1 MPAVDLQ
8 MEALER
14 SASRRRTFYRWLLF
28 IILGV
33 FAIYYLAPMYVMI
46 VTSFKSMEEIRKG
59 NLMMLP
65 NEFLL
70 DAWKIAWGGR
80 GYEAGDVFLR
90 PFFWNSTKM
99 VVPAV
104 VISTFLGAINGYI
117 LTKWRFKGDNFIFLL
132 FLFGCFIPYQAI
144 LLPMARTLG
153 ALGISNSIT
162 GLVLVHSVY
171 GLSFTT
177 LFFRN
182 YYVSIPDEMIKAA
195 RIDGA
200 GFFKIFFKVLLPISA
215 PIIVVTVIWQF
226 TNIWNDFL
234 FGSSFS
240 FGEAAPI
247 QVALNNMVL
256 TSTSV
261 KQYNVDMAAA
271 FIAGFPTLVVYVL
284 AGKYFIRGLTAGSV
298 KGSSWQRLKPE
309 I

>member
-1 MPAVDLQ
+1 MQTVDLQ
-8 MEALER
+8 IESLER
-14 SASRRRTFYRWLLF
+14 SASRKRTFYRWLLF
-28 IILGV
+28 LVLGL
-33 FAIYYLAPMYVMI
+33 FSIYYLAPLYVMI
-46 VTSFKSMEEIRKG
+46 VTSLKSMEEIRQG
-59 NLMMLP
+59 NLMTLP
-65 NEFLL
+65 GEFLF
-70 DAWKIAWGGR
+70 DAWKIAWSGR
-80 GYEAGDVFLR
+80 GYAAGDVFLR

-99 VVPAV
+99 VLPAV
-104 VISTFLGAINGYI
+104 VISTFLGALNGYV
-117 LTKWRFKGDNFIFLL
+117 LTKWRFKGDNLIFLL

-144 LLPMARTLG
+144 LLPMAKTLG
-153 ALGISNSIT
+153 LLGISNSIT
-162 GLVLVHSVY
+162 GLVVVHSIY

-200 GFFKIFFKVLLPISA
+200 GFFKIFFRVLLPISA

-271 FIAGFPTLVVYVL
+271 FIAGFPTLLVYIL

-298 KGSSWQRLKPE
+298 KG
-309 I
+309 

>member
-1 MPAVDLQ
+1 MPPVDLQ
-8 MEALER
+8 IESLER
-14 SASRRRTFYRWLLF
+14 SASRKRTFYRWLLF
-28 IILGV
+28 LVLGL
-33 FAIYYLAPMYVMI
+33 FALYYLAPLYVMI
-46 VTSFKSMEEIRKG
+46 VTSLKSMEEIRQG
-59 NLMMLP
+59 NLMTLP
-65 NEFLL
+65 GEFLL
-70 DAWKIAWGGR
+70 DAWKIAWSGR
-80 GYEAGDVFLR
+80 GYAAGDVFLR

-99 VVPAV
+99 VIPAV
-104 VISTFLGAINGYI
+104 VISTFLGALNGYV
-117 LTKWRFKGDNFIFLL
+117 LTKWRFRGDNLIFLL

-153 ALGISNSIT
+153 ILGISNSIT
-162 GLVLVHSVY
+162 GLVVVHSIY

-177 LFFRN
+177 MFFRN

-271 FIAGFPTLVVYVL
+271 FIAGFPTLVVYIL

-298 KGSSWQRLKPE
+298 KG
-309 I
+309 

>member
-1 MPAVDLQ
+1 MQVADK
-8 MEALER
+8 MHFEALER
-14 SASRRRTFYRWLLF
+14 SASRKKLFYRWLLF
-28 IILGV
+28 LVLGL
-33 FAIYYLAPMYVMI
+33 FALYYIAPLYVMI
-46 VTSFKSMEEIRKG
+46 ITSLKSMEEIRQG
-59 NLMMLP
+59 NLMTLP
-65 NEFLL
+65 GEIIF
-70 DAWKIAWGGR
+70 DSWKTAWSGR
-80 GYEAGDVFLR
+80 GGIDAGNVFLR
-90 PFFWNSTKM
+90 PFFWNSIKM
-99 VVPAV
+99 VAPAV
-104 VISTFLGAINGYI
+104 AISTFLGALNGYA
-117 LTKWRFKGDNFIFLL
+117 LTKWRFKGDNILFLL

-153 ALGISNSIT
+153 LLGISNSIS
-162 GLVLVHSVY
+162 GLVLVHTVY

-182 YYVSIPDEMIKAA
+182 YYISIPDEMIKAA

-226 TNIWNDFL
+226 TGIWNDFL

-261 KQYNVDMAAA
+261 KEYNVDMAAA
-271 FIAGFPTLVVYVL
+271 FIAGIPTLIVYVL

-298 KGSSWQRLKPE
+298 KG
-309 I
+309 

>member
-1 MPAVDLQ
+1 

-28 IILGV
+28 LILGV

-65 NEFLL
+65 KEFLL

-80 GYEAGDVFLR
+80 GYDAGDVFLR

-117 LTKWRFKGDNFIFLL
+117 LTKWRFKGDNIIFLL

-271 FIAGFPTLVVYVL
+271 FIAGFPTLVVYIL

-298 KGSSWQRLKPE
+298 KG
-309 I
+309 

>member
-1 MPAVDLQ
+1 MPPVDLQ
-8 MEALER
+8 IESLER
-14 SASRRRTFYRWLLF
+14 SASRKRTFYRWLLF
-28 IILGV
+28 LVLGL
-33 FAIYYLAPMYVMI
+33 FALYYLAPLYVMI
-46 VTSFKSMEEIRKG
+46 VTSLKSMEEIRQG
-59 NLMMLP
+59 NLMTLP
-65 NEFLL
+65 GEFLL
-70 DAWKIAWGGR
+70 DAWKIAWSGR
-80 GYEAGDVFLR
+80 VYTAGDVFLR

-99 VVPAV
+99 VIPAV
-104 VISTFLGAINGYI
+104 VISTFLGALNGYV
-117 LTKWRFKGDNFIFLL
+117 LTKWRFRGDNLIFLL

-153 ALGISNSIT
+153 ILGISNSIT
-162 GLVLVHSVY
+162 GLVVVHSIY

-200 GFFKIFFKVLLPISA
+200 GFFKIFFKVLLPVSA

-271 FIAGFPTLVVYVL
+271 FIAGFPTLVVYIL

-298 KGSSWQRLKPE
+298 KG
-309 I
+309 

>member
-1 MPAVDLQ
+1 MPPVDLQ
-8 MEALER
+8 IESLER
-14 SASRRRTFYRWLLF
+14 SASRKRTFYRCLLF
-28 IILGV
+28 LILGL
-33 FAIYYLAPMYVMI
+33 FAVYYLAPLYVMI
-46 VTSFKSMEEIRKG
+46 VTSLKSMEEIRQG
-59 NLMMLP
+59 NLMTLP
-65 NEFLL
+65 GEFLL
-70 DAWKIAWGGR
+70 DAWKIAWSGR
-80 GYEAGDVFLR
+80 GYTAGDVFLR

-99 VVPAV
+99 VIPAV
-104 VISTFLGAINGYI
+104 VISTFLGALNGYV
-117 LTKWRFKGDNFIFLL
+117 LTKWRFRGDNLIFLL

-153 ALGISNSIT
+153 ILGISNSIT
-162 GLVLVHSVY
+162 GLVVVHSIY

-271 FIAGFPTLVVYVL
+271 FIAGFPTLVVYIL

-298 KGSSWQRLKPE
+298 KG
-309 I
+309 

>member
-1 MPAVDLQ
+1 MPAVDMQ

-28 IILGV
+28 LILGV

-65 NEFLL
+65 KEFLL

-80 GYEAGDVFLR
+80 GYDAGDVFLR

-117 LTKWRFKGDNFIFLL
+117 LTKWRFKGDNIIFLL

-271 FIAGFPTLVVYVL
+271 FIAGFPTLVVYIL

-298 KGSSWQRLKPE
+298 KG
-309 I
+309 

>member
-1 MPAVDLQ
+1 MQ
-8 MEALER
+8 IESLER
-14 SASRRRTFYRWLLF
+14 SASRKRTFYRWLLF
-28 IILGV
+28 LVLGL
-33 FAIYYLAPMYVMI
+33 FALYYLAPLYVMI
-46 VTSFKSMEEIRKG
+46 VTSLKSMEEIRQG
-59 NLMMLP
+59 NLMTLP
-65 NEFLL
+65 GEFLL
-70 DAWKIAWGGR
+70 DAWKIAWSGR
-80 GYEAGDVFLR
+80 GYTAGDVFLR

-99 VVPAV
+99 VIPAV
-104 VISTFLGAINGYI
+104 VISTFLGALNGYV
-117 LTKWRFKGDNFIFLL
+117 LTKWRFRGDNLIFLL

-153 ALGISNSIT
+153 ILGISNSIT
-162 GLVLVHSVY
+162 GLVVVHSIY

-271 FIAGFPTLVVYVL
+271 FIAGFPTLVVYIL

-298 KGSSWQRLKPE
+298 KG
-309 I
+309 

>member
-28 IILGV
+28 LILGV

-65 NEFLL
+65 KEFLL

-80 GYEAGDVFLR
+80 GYDAGDVFLR

-117 LTKWRFKGDNFIFLL
+117 LTKWRFKGDNIIFLL

-162 GLVLVHSVY
+162 GLVVVHSVY

-271 FIAGFPTLVVYVL
+271 FIAGFPTLVVYIL

-298 KGSSWQRLKPE
+298 KG
-309 I
+309 

>member
-1 MPAVDLQ
+1 MQAVDQ
-8 MEALER
+8 QFEAQER
-14 SASRRRTFYRWLLF
+14 SALRKKAFYRWLLF
-28 IILGV
+28 LILGI
-33 FAIYYLAPMYVMI
+33 FALYYLAPMYVMI
-46 VTSFKSMEEIRKG
+46 VTSLKSMEEIRQG
-59 NLMMLP
+59 NLMTLP
-65 NEFLL
+65 GEFLL
-70 DAWKIAWGGR
+70 DAWKIAWSGR

-99 VVPAV
+99 VLPSV

-117 LTKWRFKGDNFIFLL
+117 FTKWRFKGDNIIFLL

-153 ALGISNSIT
+153 VLGISNSVT
-162 GLVLVHSVY
+162 GLVVVHTVY
-171 GLSFTT
+171 GISFTT

-200 GFFKIFFKVLLPISA
+200 GFFKIFFKVLLPISS

-261 KQYNVDMAAA
+261 KEYNVDMAAA

-298 KGSSWQRLKPE
+298 KG
-309 I
+309 

>member
-1 MPAVDLQ
+1 MPPVDLQ
-8 MEALER
+8 IESLEH
-14 SASRRRTFYRWLLF
+14 SASRKRTFYRWLLF
-28 IILGV
+28 LVLGL
-33 FAIYYLAPMYVMI
+33 FALYYLAPLYVMI
-46 VTSFKSMEEIRKG
+46 VTSLKSMEEIRQG
-59 NLMMLP
+59 NLMTLP
-65 NEFLL
+65 GEFLL
-70 DAWKIAWGGR
+70 DAWKIAWSGR
-80 GYEAGDVFLR
+80 GYTAGDVFLR

-99 VVPAV
+99 VIPAV
-104 VISTFLGAINGYI
+104 VISTFLGALNGYV
-117 LTKWRFKGDNFIFLL
+117 LTKWRFRGDNLIFLL

-153 ALGISNSIT
+153 ILGISNSIT
-162 GLVLVHSVY
+162 GLVVVHSIY

-271 FIAGFPTLVVYVL
+271 FIAGFPTLVVYIL

-298 KGSSWQRLKPE
+298 KG
-309 I
+309 

>member
-1 MPAVDLQ
+1 MQVADK
-8 MEALER
+8 MHFEALER
-14 SASRRRTFYRWLLF
+14 SASRKKLFYRWLLF
-28 IILGV
+28 LVLGL
-33 FAIYYLAPMYVMI
+33 FALYYIAPLYVMI
-46 VTSFKSMEEIRKG
+46 ITSLKSMEEIRQG
-59 NLMMLP
+59 NLMTLP
-65 NEFLL
+65 GEIIF
-70 DAWKIAWGGR
+70 DSWKTAWSGR
-80 GYEAGDVFLR
+80 GGIDAGNVFLR
-90 PFFWNSTKM
+90 PFFWNSIKM
-99 VVPAV
+99 VAPAV
-104 VISTFLGAINGYI
+104 AISTFLGALNGYV
-117 LTKWRFKGDNFIFLL
+117 LTKWRFKGDNILFLL

-153 ALGISNSIT
+153 LLGISNSIS
-162 GLVLVHSVY
+162 GLVLVHTVY

-261 KQYNVDMAAA
+261 KEYNVDMAAA
-271 FIAGFPTLVVYVL
+271 FIAGIPTLLVYVL

-298 KGSSWQRLKPE
+298 KG
-309 I
+309 

>member
-1 MPAVDLQ
+1 

-28 IILGV
+28 LILGV

-46 VTSFKSMEEIRKG
+46 VTSLKSMEEIRKG

-284 AGKYFIRGLTAGSV
+284 AGKYFQKI
-298 KGSSWQRLKPE
+298 

>member
-1 MPAVDLQ
+1 MPVVDLK
-8 MEALER
+8 MKTLER
-14 SASRRRTFYRWLLF
+14 LAYRKRIFYRWLLF
-28 IILGV
+28 FILGV
-33 FAIYYLAPMYVMI
+33 FALYYLAPMYVMI
-46 VTSFKSMEEIRKG
+46 ITSLKSMEEIRKG
-59 NLMMLP
+59 NLMTIP
-65 NEFLL
+65 GEFFL
-70 DAWKIAWGGR
+70 DAWKIAWSGR
-80 GYEAGDVFLR
+80 GYDAGDVFLR

-104 VISTFLGAINGYI
+104 VISTFIGALNGYI

-153 ALGISNSIT
+153 VLGISNSIT
-162 GLVLVHSVY
+162 GLVVVHTVY

-200 GFFKIFFKVLLPISA
+200 GFFKILFKVLLPISA

-271 FIAGFPTLVVYVL
+271 FIAGFPTLVVYIL

-298 KGSSWQRLKPE
+298 KG
-309 I
+309 

>member
-1 MPAVDLQ
+1 MPPVDLQ
-8 MEALER
+8 IESLER
-14 SASRRRTFYRWLLF
+14 AASRKRIFYRWLLF
-28 IILGV
+28 LVLGL
-33 FAIYYLAPMYVMI
+33 FALYYLAPLYVMI
-46 VTSFKSMEEIRKG
+46 VTSLKSMEEIRQG
-59 NLMMLP
+59 NLMTLP
-65 NEFLL
+65 GEFLL
-70 DAWKIAWGGR
+70 DAWKIAWSGR
-80 GYEAGDVFLR
+80 GYAAGDVFLR

-99 VVPAV
+99 GVPAV
-104 VISTFLGAINGYI
+104 VISTFLGALNGYV
-117 LTKWRFKGDNFIFLL
+117 LTKWRFRGDNLIFLL

-153 ALGISNSIT
+153 ILGISYSIT
-162 GLVLVHSVY
+162 GLVVVHSIY

-271 FIAGFPTLVVYVL
+271 FIAGFPTLVVYIL

-298 KGSSWQRLKPE
+298 KG
-309 I
+309 

>member
-1 MPAVDLQ
+1 MQTHDFQ
-8 MEALER
+8 KMENIER
-14 SASRRRTFYRWLLF
+14 SASLRRTFFRWLLF
-28 IILGV
+28 IILGI
-33 FAIYYLAPMYVMI
+33 FALYYLAPLYVMI
-46 VTSFKSMEEIRKG
+46 VTSLKSMEEIREG
-59 NLMMLP
+59 NLMTLP
-65 NEFLL
+65 REILF
-70 DAWKIAWGGR
+70 DAWKTAWSGR
-80 GYEAGDVFLR
+80 EYDAGNVFLR
-90 PFFWNSTKM
+90 PFFWNSIKM

-104 VISTFLGAINGYI
+104 VISTFFGALNGYV
-117 LTKWRFKGDNFIFLL
+117 LTKWRFRGDNLVFIL

-153 ALGISNSIT
+153 VLGISNSIT
-162 GLVLVHSVY
+162 GLVVVHSIY

-200 GFFKIFFKVLLPISA
+200 DFFKIFFKVLLPISA

-261 KQYNVDMAAA
+261 KEYNVDMAAA
-271 FIAGFPTLVVYVL
+271 FIAGIPTLLVYVL

-298 KGSSWQRLKPE
+298 KG
-309 I
+309 

>member
-1 MPAVDLQ
+1 MPAVDIQ

-28 IILGV
+28 LILGV

-65 NEFLL
+65 KEFLL

-80 GYEAGDVFLR
+80 GYDAGDVFLR

-117 LTKWRFKGDNFIFLL
+117 LTKWRFKGDNIIFLL

-271 FIAGFPTLVVYVL
+271 FIAGFPTLVVYIL

-298 KGSSWQRLKPE
+298 KG
-309 I
+309 

>member
-28 IILGV
+28 LILGV

-59 NLMMLP
+59 HRMMLP
-65 NEFLL
+65 KEFLL

-80 GYEAGDVFLR
+80 GYDAGDVFLR

-117 LTKWRFKGDNFIFLL
+117 LTKWRFKGDNIIFLL

-271 FIAGFPTLVVYVL
+271 FIAGFPTLVVYIL

-298 KGSSWQRLKPE
+298 KG
-309 I
+309 

>member
-1 MPAVDLQ
+1 MQTLDFQ
-8 MEALER
+8 EMEKIER
-14 SASRRRTFYRWLLF
+14 STYRKRTFFRWLLF
-28 IILGV
+28 LVLGL
-33 FAIYYLAPMYVMI
+33 FALYYLAPLYVMI
-46 VTSFKSMEEIRKG
+46 VTSLKTMEEIRQG
-59 NLMMLP
+59 NLMSLP
-65 NEFLL
+65 GNIIF
-70 DAWKIAWGGR
+70 DSWKTAWSGR
-80 GYEAGDVFLR
+80 GGIDAGNVFLR
-90 PFFWNSTKM
+90 PFFWNSIKM
-99 VVPAV
+99 VLPAV
-104 VISTFLGAINGYI
+104 MISTFFGALNGYA
-117 LTKWRFKGDNFIFLL
+117 LTKWRFRGDNLVFLM

-153 ALGISNSIT
+153 VLGISNSIT
-162 GLVLVHSVY
+162 GLVVVHSIY

-200 GFFKIFFKVLLPISA
+200 SFFKIFFKVLLPISA

-261 KQYNVDMAAA
+261 KEYNVDMAAA
-271 FIAGFPTLVVYVL
+271 FIAGIPTLLVYVL

-298 KGSSWQRLKPE
+298 KG
-309 I
+309 

>member
-1 MPAVDLQ
+1 MQTLDFQ
-8 MEALER
+8 EMENIER
-14 SASRRRTFYRWLLF
+14 SAFRKRTFFRWLLF
-28 IILGV
+28 LVLGL
-33 FAIYYLAPMYVMI
+33 FAIYYLAPLYVMI
-46 VTSFKSMEEIRKG
+46 VTSLKTMEEIRQG
-59 NLMMLP
+59 NLMTLP
-65 NEFLL
+65 GEIIF
-70 DAWKIAWGGR
+70 DSWKTAWSGR
-80 GYEAGDVFLR
+80 GGIDAGNVFLR
-90 PFFWNSTKM
+90 PFFWNSIKM

-104 VISTFLGAINGYI
+104 VISTFFGALNGYA
-117 LTKWRFKGDNFIFLL
+117 LTKWRFRGDNVVFLM

-153 ALGISNSIT
+153 VLGISNSIT
-162 GLVLVHSVY
+162 GLVVVHSIY

-261 KQYNVDMAAA
+261 KEYNVDMAAA
-271 FIAGFPTLVVYVL
+271 FIAGIPTLIVYVL

-298 KGSSWQRLKPE
+298 KG
-309 I
+309 

>member
-1 MPAVDLQ
+1 MQTLDFQ
-8 MEALER
+8 EMENIER
-14 SASRRRTFYRWLLF
+14 SAFRKRTFFRWLLF
-28 IILGV
+28 LVLGL
-33 FAIYYLAPMYVMI
+33 FAIYYLAPLYVMI
-46 VTSFKSMEEIRKG
+46 VTSLKTMEEIRQG
-59 NLMMLP
+59 NLMTLP
-65 NEFLL
+65 GDIIF
-70 DAWKIAWGGR
+70 DSWKTAWSGR
-80 GYEAGDVFLR
+80 GGIDAGNVFLR
-90 PFFWNSTKM
+90 PFFWNSIKM

-104 VISTFLGAINGYI
+104 VISTFFGALNGYA
-117 LTKWRFKGDNFIFLL
+117 LTKWRFRGDNVIFLM

-153 ALGISNSIT
+153 VLGISNSIT
-162 GLVLVHSVY
+162 GLVVVHSIY

-200 GFFKIFFKVLLPISA
+200 SFFKIFFKVMLPISA

-261 KQYNVDMAAA
+261 KEYNVDMAAA
-271 FIAGFPTLVVYVL
+271 FIAGIPTLIVYVL

-298 KGSSWQRLKPE
+298 KG
-309 I
+309 

>member
-14 SASRRRTFYRWLLF
+14 SASRRKTFYRWLLF
-28 IILGV
+28 LILGV

-65 NEFLL
+65 KEFLL

-80 GYEAGDVFLR
+80 GYDAGDVFLR

-117 LTKWRFKGDNFIFLL
+117 LTKWRFKGDNIIFLL
-132 FLFGCFIPYQAI
+132 FVFGCFIPYQAI

-271 FIAGFPTLVVYVL
+271 FIAGFPTLVVYIL

-298 KGSSWQRLKPE
+298 KG
-309 I
+309 

>member
-1 MPAVDLQ
+1 

-14 SASRRRTFYRWLLF
+14 SASRRKTFYRWLLF
-28 IILGV
+28 LILGV

-65 NEFLL
+65 KEFLL

-80 GYEAGDVFLR
+80 GYDAGDVFLR

-117 LTKWRFKGDNFIFLL
+117 LTKWRFKGDNIIFLL

-271 FIAGFPTLVVYVL
+271 FIAGFPTLVVYIL

-298 KGSSWQRLKPE
+298 KG
-309 I
+309 

>member
-1 MPAVDLQ
+1 MPPVDLQ
-8 MEALER
+8 IESLER
-14 SASRRRTFYRWLLF
+14 SASRKRTFYRWLLF
-28 IILGV
+28 LVLGL
-33 FAIYYLAPMYVMI
+33 FALYYLAPLYVMI
-46 VTSFKSMEEIRKG
+46 VTSLKSMEEIRQG
-59 NLMMLP
+59 NLMTLP
-65 NEFLL
+65 GEFLL
-70 DAWKIAWGGR
+70 DAWKIAWSGR
-80 GYEAGDVFLR
+80 GYTAGDVFLR

-99 VVPAV
+99 VIPAV
-104 VISTFLGAINGYI
+104 VISTFLGALNGYV
-117 LTKWRFKGDNFIFLL
+117 LTKWRFRGDNLIFLL

-153 ALGISNSIT
+153 ILGISNSIT
-162 GLVLVHSVY
+162 GLVVVHSIY

-200 GFFKIFFKVLLPISA
+200 GFFKIFFKVLPPVSA

-271 FIAGFPTLVVYVL
+271 FIAGFPTLVVYIL

-298 KGSSWQRLKPE
+298 KG
-309 I
+309 

>member
-1 MPAVDLQ
+1 MPPVDLQ
-8 MEALER
+8 IESLER
-14 SASRRRTFYRWLLF
+14 SASRKRTFYRWLLF
-28 IILGV
+28 LVLGL
-33 FAIYYLAPMYVMI
+33 FALYYLAPLYVMI
-46 VTSFKSMEEIRKG
+46 VTSLKSMEEIRQG
-59 NLMMLP
+59 NLMTLP
-65 NEFLL
+65 GEFLL
-70 DAWKIAWGGR
+70 DAWKIAWSGR
-80 GYEAGDVFLR
+80 GYAAGDVFLR

-104 VISTFLGAINGYI
+104 VISTFLGALNGYV
-117 LTKWRFKGDNFIFLL
+117 LTKWRFRGDNLIFLL

-153 ALGISNSIT
+153 ILGISNSIT
-162 GLVLVHSVY
+162 GLVVVHSIY

-271 FIAGFPTLVVYVL
+271 FIAGFPTLVVYIL
-284 AGKYFIRGLTAGSV
+284 AGKYFIRGLTSGSV
-298 KGSSWQRLKPE
+298 KG
-309 I
+309 